1 MAIIEDKKKFIEE
14 IKGKLEGKTTEEVLS
29 TVAELVPQGVVFSSS
44 FGLEDQVLTHL
55 IVQNGFPVEFFTI
68 DTGRLFNETI
78 QLQRRTSVLYQIK
91 IKTYFPQGAALE
103 EFVNTKGQDAF
114 YDSIENRKE
123 CCYIRKVEP
132 LGRALAGKEIW
143 LTGIR
148 RAQSPDRANLPVIEY
163 DQAHDI
169 IKVHPLINWKD
180 DELWDYIKKYSIPY
194 NPLHKKGYV
203 SIGCSPCTRA
213 IIEGEDPRAGRW
225 WWEEGSH
232 KECGLH
238 IAKKGNKG

>member
-1 MAIIEDKKKFIEE
+1 MAIIENKTEFINEN
-14 IKGKLEGKTTEEVLS
+14 IKKLEGKSAEEILQSV
-29 TVAELVPQGVVFSSS
+29 TGDVTRGVVFSTS
-44 FGLEDQVLTHL
+44 FGLEDQALTQI
-55 IVQNGFPVEFFTI
+55 IVQNKFPVEIFTI

-78 QLQRRTSVLYQIK
+78 QLQRRTSDLYKVK
-91 IKTYFPQGAALE
+91 IKTYFPQCAALE
-103 EFVNTKGQDAF
+103 EYVNTKGQDAF

-123 CCYIRKVEP
+123 CCFIRKVEP
-132 LGRALAGKEIW
+132 LKRALAGKEIW

-148 RAQSPDRANLPVIEY
+148 RAQSPDRANLPLMEY
-163 DQAHDI
+163 DSDNDI
-169 IKVHPLINWKD
+169 IKVHPLIDWS
-180 DELWDYIKKYSIPY
+180 DERLDAYIKEHKVPY
-194 NPLHKKGYV
+194 NVLHKKGYV

-238 IAKKGNKG
+238 IAKKGSKA